1 MLTINQSCL
10 FFFNKVEAFRFL
22 RHQISMKVARLYSHS
37 FPKKTIMRKHFHLIG
52 HFLKNAQSSENMY
65 EIFFGPL
72 KNAQLSE
79 NACPYPRASIL
90 T

>member
-1 MLTINQSCL
+1 MVL
-10 FFFNKVEAFRFL
+10 FQIFPCGSACVISMQIYSDFFN
-22 RHQISMKVARLYSHS
+22 
-37 FPKKTIMRKHFHLIG
+37 MRKHFHLIG

>member
-1 MLTINQSCL
+1 MLLIFIKFLFIFQPLHYITYLLITVIQS
-10 FFFNKVEAFRFL
+10 
-22 RHQISMKVARLYSHS
+22 
-37 FPKKTIMRKHFHLIG
+37 MRKHFHLIG

-79 NACPYPRASIL
+79 NACP
-90 T
+90 

>member
-1 MLTINQSCL
+1 MILLDIYGWLIGTDFS
-10 FFFNKVEAFRFL
+10 NKTF
-22 RHQISMKVARLYSHS
+22 MG
-37 FPKKTIMRKHFHLIG
+37 KHFHLIG

>member
-1 MLTINQSCL
+1 MYC
-10 FFFNKVEAFRFL
+10 FFCIGIWISISTNSTNISNFRKMHEECSIKF
-22 RHQISMKVARLYSHS
+22 
-37 FPKKTIMRKHFHLIG
+37 MRKHFHLIG

-79 NACPYPRASIL
+79 NACAYPRASIL

>member
-1 MLTINQSCL
+1 MHFELKNVSNIFYAKKYFCEMENSWSKKK
-10 FFFNKVEAFRFL
+10 NAFEQRGL
-22 RHQISMKVARLYSHS
+22 VYMG
-37 FPKKTIMRKHFHLIG
+37 KHFHLIG

-79 NACPYPRASIL
+79 NACAYPRASIL

>member
-1 MLTINQSCL
+1 MISVLENAEQSSGIMTKKL
-10 FFFNKVEAFRFL
+10 PPRMTMKLLVHVRVDKSTTNTFTFFC
-22 RHQISMKVARLYSHS
+22 
-37 FPKKTIMRKHFHLIG
+37 MRKHFHLIG

-79 NACPYPRASIL
+79 NACP
-90 T
+90 

>member
-1 MLTINQSCL
+1 MSQQKH
-10 FFFNKVEAFRFL
+10 FFLLKN
-22 RHQISMKVARLYSHS
+22 HSTSHKG
-37 FPKKTIMRKHFHLIG
+37 FIFMGKHFHLIG

>member
-1 MLTINQSCL
+1 MFENRSAACIQQFLVCVRELGKVLKL
-10 FFFNKVEAFRFL
+10 F
-22 RHQISMKVARLYSHS
+22 MG
-37 FPKKTIMRKHFHLIG
+37 KHFHLIG